1 MALAKTKLVVQDDD
15 LDGVV
20 DDAIRAAGG
29 DIRAAIL
36 GLIRGQHAIEEE
48 AVATTSAGYVRRRL
62 RS

>member
-1 MALAKTKLVVQDDD
+1 MAQATLKIAVQDDD

-29 DIRAAIL
+29 DMRAAIL
-36 GLIRGQHAIEEE
+36 GLIRGQHEMQAE